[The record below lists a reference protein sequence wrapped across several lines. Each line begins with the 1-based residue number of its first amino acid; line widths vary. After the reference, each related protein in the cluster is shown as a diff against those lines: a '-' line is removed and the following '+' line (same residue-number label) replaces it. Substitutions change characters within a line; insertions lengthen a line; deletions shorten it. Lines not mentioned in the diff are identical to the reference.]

1 MSVVRVVDVAAVE
14 GVREV
19 AVIEVAGFEV
29 SVEVVISVVSMM
41 TVLEGDVG
49 MDVAWVV
56 ECVVINVDTGVVFGV
71 KVDTGCVVKT
81 GVEFG
86 STVVVDVKVL
96 MVTGGEVVDV
106 GELTIFVGVTE
117 DVIGGVEVTSDV
129 TDSVDTSL
137 VGVSVVFQV
146 DVA

>member
-19 AVIEVAGFEV
+19 AVIEVAGYEV

-56 ECVVINVDTGVVFGV
+56 ECVVINVDTEVVFGV

-81 GVEFG
+81 GGEFG

-96 MVTGGEVVDV
+96 MVTGGEA
-106 GELTIFVGVTE
+106 
-117 DVIGGVEVTSDV
+117 
-129 TDSVDTSL
+129 
-137 VGVSVVFQV
+137 VS
-146 DVA
+146 

>member
-19 AVIEVAGFEV
+19 AVIEVAGYEV

-56 ECVVINVDTGVVFGV
+56 ECVVSNVDTGVVFGV

-81 GVEFG
+81 GGEFG

-96 MVTGGEVVDV
+96 MVTGGEVVDA

-137 VGVSVVFQV
+137 VGVSVVIQV